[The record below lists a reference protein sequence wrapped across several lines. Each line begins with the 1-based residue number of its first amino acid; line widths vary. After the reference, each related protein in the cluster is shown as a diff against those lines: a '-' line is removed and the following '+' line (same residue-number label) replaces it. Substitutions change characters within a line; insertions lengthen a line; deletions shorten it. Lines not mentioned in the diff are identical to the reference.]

1 MVKIVPIMSEQDNL
15 TPQEEY
21 ELRVKRK
28 KINLLLAQTD
38 YTEEQAEE
46 RLNYYDYD
54 LKKCI
59 REYMGLPLDKVN
71 ERKTPTSINQRVY
84 AEIRNFMDT
93 SSMEYKKREEE
104 KEQSKY
110 NAWVQAM
117 QQRAR
122 EGQEETKAKIDMIK
136 EEPEEIDD

>member
-38 YTEEQAEE
+38 YSEEQAEE

-71 ERKTPTSINQRVY
+71 ETKTPTSINQRVY

-104 KEQSKY
+104 KEQAKY

-122 EGQEETKAKIDMIK
+122 EGQAETKAKIDMIK